1 MRDPRTRVVRLLDP
15 SRACPTAGGLGQRP
29 SPPLIFWLR
38 SLRPSLLWHS
48 SRLLVISPVC
58 PSSPKFPDMASEEPA
73 TKKAKTGEES
83 YYKVIDGVRYDR
95 ALLEAAEGF
104 AADGQVGYPEA
115 RKLWKNAQD
124 GAGVTDIEKA
134 TLEYAMKVYK
144 FSEPARKFMTTYLAA
159 GKHRSYYKTV
169 SNVQYDRA
177 LLEAA
182 EKAAADGQ
190 ISWRE
195 AKQLLEDASDGKG
208 MTGTEKATLEYALKT
223 FKFTDKARKFLEGG
237 LRVEKPASYPAA
249 CGRPVAPPC
258 QRSIAAGVGFS
269 CRPAPDQCPVRTGA
283 CLNTPSSPRPR
294 HRFPK
299 ILPGFSCR
307 YRSMHMC
314 VRMAQVRKLLNF
326 RDGPLR
332 Y

>member
-1 MRDPRTRVVRLLDP
+1 
-15 SRACPTAGGLGQRP
+15 
-29 SPPLIFWLR
+29 
-38 SLRPSLLWHS
+38 
-48 SRLLVISPVC
+48 
-58 PSSPKFPDMASEEPA
+58 MASEEPA

-269 CRPAPDQCPVRTGA
+269 
-283 CLNTPSSPRPR
+283 LY
-294 HRFPK
+294 
-299 ILPGFSCR
+299 L
-307 YRSMHMC
+307 SMYIF
-314 VRMAQVRKLLNF
+314 V
-326 RDGPLR
+326 
-332 Y
+332 YI